1 MIFDM
6 IAETWNMHCA
16 IKLAGAWCVTDG
28 WFSLS
33 LYIDNKAQTWWRDHY
48 IRVIRIAVGLA
59 LVVWG

>member
-1 MIFDM
+1 MSFDL
-6 IAETWNMHCA
+6 IAETWNMHCF
-16 IKLAGAWCVTDG
+16 IKLAGMWCITDG

-48 IRVIRIAVGLA
+48 IRVIRIAVGVA